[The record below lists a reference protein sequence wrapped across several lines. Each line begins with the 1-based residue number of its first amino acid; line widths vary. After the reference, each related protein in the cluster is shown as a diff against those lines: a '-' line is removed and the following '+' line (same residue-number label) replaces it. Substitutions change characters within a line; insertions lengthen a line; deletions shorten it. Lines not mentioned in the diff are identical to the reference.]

1 MDVELDADEEAL
13 AGRRRKR
20 GLIAALLSLPF
31 LGVMAFGVWFFL
43 DARQTAREKTLVEQV
58 TGAAFGCVASMR
70 GDAPDPWG
78 LERALEHMSRMER
91 VTRDAE
97 DAGIARERERFAGLA
112 VDAARGCEQLGSLM
126 MQARAEAPH
135 LYFAVPA
142 KLAQPPVESEAERW
156 FRRVLPKSR
165 AEVTELTRQIRG
177 MQEAINARRAEHE
190 LMPSALPIEG
200 SGAESLA
207 RQIEL
212 TVLPRDLERLTTEA
226 WPLADGVL
234 VLRRG
239 SIARVLCD
247 TRFVN
252 RASCYSDFVQT
263 VSYAGELSPQ
273 RALERPAGVSYWAAF
288 AAGQDATL
296 WAVGADARD
305 RGVVGRY
312 PAGATTAETAPFA
325 GPVDAAATMAEIIGG
340 VAVFASDES
349 VWVASGGL
357 TFAPAVH
364 APTRVVLEPEGG
376 GPEAGV
382 SVDGLGALSVFG
394 SQEDG
399 FTARLS
405 TPTGDV
411 LMRLIDA
418 HSRVRAVTALRG
430 IRTGRAVAVLQR
442 AAEGPDAILLT
453 TDLGRTWLFEDPE

>member
-1 MDVELDADEEAL
+1 MDPDLDADEEAL

-20 GLIAALLSLPF
+20 GLIAALVSLPF
-31 LGVMAFGVWFFL
+31 LAAMAFGVWFFL

-97 DAGIARERERFAGLA
+97 DPTGLRERERFAGLA
-112 VDAARGCEQLGSLM
+112 LDAARGCRELGSLM

-142 KLAQPPVESEAERW
+142 KLAQPPEESEAERW
-156 FRRVLPKSR
+156 FRRILPKSR
-165 AEVTELTRQIRG
+165 AEITELTRQIRS
-177 MQEAINARRAEHE
+177 MQEAINARRAAHR

-200 SGAESLA
+200 SVNESLA
-207 RQIEL
+207 RQVEL
-212 TVLPRDLERLTTEA
+212 TALPGGLERGTADA
-226 WPLADGVL
+226 WPLADGAL

-239 SIARVLCD
+239 SLERVLCD
-247 TRFVN
+247 TRYIN
-252 RASCYSDFVQT
+252 RASCYSDFVQF
-263 VSYAGELSPQ
+263 VSYTGELSPQ

-288 AAGQDATL
+288 AAAQDGTL

-312 PAGATTAETAPFA
+312 AVDATTAEIAPFA
-325 GPVDAAATMAEIIGG
+325 GPVDAAATMAEVIGG

-349 VWVASGGL
+349 VWVASSGL
-357 TFAPAVH
+357 AFAPAEH
-364 APTRVVLEPEGG
+364 APMRVVLEPEEG

-382 SVDGLGALSVFG
+382 SVDGLGVLSVFG

-405 TPTGDV
+405 TPTGDA

-418 HSRVRAVTALRG
+418 HSRVRSVTALRAL
-430 IRTGRAVAVLQR
+430 RTGRAVAILQR
-442 AAEGPDAILLT
+442 SADGPDAILLT
-453 TDLGRTWLFEDPE
+453 TDLGRTWLFED